1 MFLRNE
7 KDWLGEKAL
16 TSIES
21 FAVLANMLIIGGV
34 GGYFIGYILRRIVKV
49 LLIGLGIIV
58 FLLASLTF
66 FGTINVNYDGIVTE
80 VANLFNPQQLSV
92 MLQAVSSYLPMITGF
107 ALGFLLAL
115 GKR

>member
-1 MFLRNE
+1 MKKGL
-7 KDWLGEKAL
+7 LGEKTL
-16 TSIES
+16 TSIEG

-34 GGYFIGYILRRIVKV
+34 GGYFIGYLLKRVVKV
-49 LLIGLGIIV
+49 LLIGLGIVV

-80 VANLFNPQQLSV
+80 VGNLFNPQQLSV
-92 MLQAVSSYLPMITGF
+92 MFQAASSYLPMITGF